1 MPLVFIIQD
10 PLYTIMSVVHR
21 SHLGRIGH
29 GADRVLVV
37 DVGNDDGNV
46 LQFEPGG
53 LGGLGQHFPQL
64 GLGAAGDRPC
74 RGLVVVP
81 LEGPC
86 QVL

>member
-1 MPLVFIIQD
+1 MQQS
-10 PLYTIMSVVHR
+10 Y
-21 SHLGRIGH
+21 LGRIRH
-29 GADRVLVV
+29 GAERVLVV

-74 RGLVVVP
+74 RGLVVVL
-81 LEGPC
+81 LEGSC
-86 QVL
+86 QML